1 MLRIIVKTKHQEI
14 LSQDNLISKDMNNG
28 TIGSRIL
35 QRRKAL
41 GYNQR
46 ELGKASGVSY
56 ATVSLWEGDKTEPT
70 GKNLHA
76 LAEALQCS
84 PTWIL
89 FGDEDKVPSPP
100 EKLPLTLSLDETEKE
115 LVALFRSLP
124 ESEQASQLN
133 ELRARVENF
142 NRLFD
147 ELLQARKRKNNI
159 N

>member
-1 MLRIIVKTKHQEI
+1 
-14 LSQDNLISKDMNNG
+14 MNMN

-56 ATVSLWEGDKTEPT
+56 ATISLWEGDKTAPT
-70 GKNLHA
+70 GKNLHS
-76 LAEALQCS
+76 LADALQCS
-84 PTWIL
+84 PTWLL
-89 FGDEDKVPSPP
+89 FGDEDKNPQPP
-100 EKLPLTLSLDETEKE
+100 EKRPLALTLDEAEKE
-115 LVALFRSLP
+115 LINLFRALP
-124 ESEQASQLN
+124 ESEQETQLS

-147 ELLQARKRKNNI
+147 ELLEARKRQKNNKKLI
-159 N
+159 DKATEDRKTEE